1 MLIYFVTSLEVG
13 RAVYIKL
20 SYHHHLTCHV
30 EVTPSSFSPTLD
42 RFLHKRNVSNYAYAC
57 SVMLQYPLIKKLC
70 HFLIAIQVGNLGLL
84 FLLMF
89 FIFAALGMELF
100 GQVGTF

>member
-1 MLIYFVTSLEVG
+1 
-13 RAVYIKL
+13 
-20 SYHHHLTCHV
+20 
-30 EVTPSSFSPTLD
+30 
-42 RFLHKRNVSNYAYAC
+42 
-57 SVMLQYPLIKKLC
+57 MLQYPLIKKLC